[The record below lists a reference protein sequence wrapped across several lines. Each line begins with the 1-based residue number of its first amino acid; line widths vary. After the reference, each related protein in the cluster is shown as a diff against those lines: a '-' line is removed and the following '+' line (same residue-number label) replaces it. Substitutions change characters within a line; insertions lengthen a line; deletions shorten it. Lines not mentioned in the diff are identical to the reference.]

1 MIEMSDIEHKLFFE
15 ELKRHNKEYD
25 PEVMMIKRP
34 FSSPG
39 YHTTLKGGYVHPT
52 RDSLTYAVALFDSGI
67 DDNEK
72 IAMDIVKK
80 VISLQDTNRSNKTYG
95 IWSWFYEEPLSKMSP
110 PDWNWANFCGKELLQ
125 ILLDYSNDLPDDL
138 EKSIKNSIIHA
149 CNSIIKRNVSIGYT
163 NIAIMSAYVTILAG
177 ELLGEK
183 KIFDFGRNYLKRFYD
198 YTISIG
204 AFTEYNSPTY
214 TMIALEDLSRML
226 NQIKD
231 EDCLKMVG
239 ELSNMGW
246 KCVAEHFHAHT
257 NQWAGP
263 HTRCYKTLQD
273 DLFLSK
279 IQLATGGAVKFLDDE
294 KLRITIDFPRI
305 KLKCPE
311 EYVHYFREDKE
322 RLIVQTFNKGKKLHL
337 ATSYL
342 AKNFALGSFNV
353 SDLWNQRRAL
363 VAYLGDSDNP
373 VYFYLRC
380 LHDGYDY
387 SSAVLHSVQYKGDLL
402 GIIDFATNGGDTHCN
417 LDMIKDATIKARDFR
432 IRFEFGGAIDG
443 IQLDKSENTFICK
456 SNNVNIKIH
465 MLYCCF
471 GNFRID
477 YKIGER
483 KDIKYADIILYS
495 GDPISIRFKELPQAV
510 CAFCLNINSDNG
522 GMPEIIKDKN
532 NEMIR
537 VEYNIHDRK
546 LMLEADM
553 KAKGMSEL
561 FLNSKDNI
569 TTLKL
574 I

>member
-1 MIEMSDIEHKLFFE
+1 M
-15 ELKRHNKEYD
+15 
-25 PEVMMIKRP
+25 
-34 FSSPG
+34 
-39 YHTTLKGGYVHPT
+39 
-52 RDSLTYAVALFDSGI
+52 
-67 DDNEK
+67 
-72 IAMDIVKK
+72 
-80 VISLQDTNRSNKTYG
+80 
-95 IWSWFYEEPLSKMSP
+95 
-110 PDWNWANFCGKELLQ
+110 
-125 ILLDYSNDLPDDL
+125 
-138 EKSIKNSIIHA
+138 
-149 CNSIIKRNVSIGYT
+149 
-163 NIAIMSAYVTILAG
+163 
-177 ELLGEK
+177 
-183 KIFDFGRNYLKRFYD
+183 
-198 YTISIG
+198 
-204 AFTEYNSPTY
+204 
-214 TMIALEDLSRML
+214 
-226 NQIKD
+226 
-231 EDCLKMVG
+231 
-239 ELSNMGW
+239 
-246 KCVAEHFHAHT
+246 
-257 NQWAGP
+257 
-263 HTRCYKTLQD
+263 
-273 DLFLSK
+273 
-279 IQLATGGAVKFLDDE
+279 
-294 KLRITIDFPRI
+294 
-305 KLKCPE
+305 
-311 EYVHYFREDKE
+311 
-322 RLIVQTFNKGKKLHL
+322 
-337 ATSYL
+337 
-342 AKNFALGSFNV
+342 
-353 SDLWNQRRAL
+353 
-363 VAYLGDSDNP
+363 
-373 VYFYLRC
+373 
-380 LHDGYDY
+380 
-387 SSAVLHSVQYKGDLL
+387 